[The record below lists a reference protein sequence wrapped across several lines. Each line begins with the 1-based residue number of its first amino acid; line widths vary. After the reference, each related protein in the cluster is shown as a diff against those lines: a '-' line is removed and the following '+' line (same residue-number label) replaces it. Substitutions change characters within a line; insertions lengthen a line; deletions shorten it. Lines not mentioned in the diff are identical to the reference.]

1 MAGHWGGGLEGG
13 GVDLV
18 YSGLFPPGTLGLW
31 VEEGG
36 LGGIGEAHD
45 GRGGHKNVGNAEVTT
60 EAGGERPSLR
70 RKTTCFVSTD
80 TQRRMERK
88 CRNLNKG
95 SHCYSK
101 TICGKKMIAQALMNV
116 VSSSE
121 ELPNSAERLLLRS
134 LLPVDIAGFPPYLLT
149 PQ

>member
-1 MAGHWGGGLEGG
+1 
-13 GVDLV
+13 
-18 YSGLFPPGTLGLW
+18 
-31 VEEGG
+31 
-36 LGGIGEAHD
+36 
-45 GRGGHKNVGNAEVTT
+45 
-60 EAGGERPSLR
+60 
-70 RKTTCFVSTD
+70 
-80 TQRRMERK
+80 MERK

-101 TICGKKMIAQALMNV
+101 TICGKKTIAQALMNV
-116 VSSSE
+116 VRASE